1 MQIHLFTLFLSG
13 KSGKFG
19 NPENPNSMAKDK
31 STEFVKYKFKSL
43 KTYASTEWLAESKK
57 KYRQVFDRMEVCYI
71 YAEFSFYNKLFDED
85 SWTAAINLKAFRQA
99 DDKQKSPKELCNIEV
114 KKEIGADLNTVYIR
128 EGWGMKDHG
137 EFWKEGTYYWEAYID
152 EQMVGKQNFYVND
165 AGKVTANEN
174 PYLSIGSIQLYEGA
188 NKDAN
193 MSDPTYMTEFHGK
206 ETRFVWIEFQAI
218 NKLSLPWMGEFIFNF
233 HNDAGQLK
241 GQTIELKKIAV
252 NQNKIKL
259 TSGWGS
265 DHKGTWFADN
275 YTVEIVFMDTLI
287 GIVPFKV
294 GEEFVEGESQ
304 LLQPDATGLT
314 ADRIAVEK
322 PEEETLEE
330 VLAGLD
336 ALIGLETIKERIR
349 EYAQYLKFLNLRKE
363 KGFEDTQK
371 VNLHVVFTGNPGTG
385 KTTVARMLGK
395 IYKKLGLLSRGHVHE
410 VDRADIVGEY
420 IGQTAPKVRD
430 AIEKARGGILF
441 IDEAYA
447 LARGGED
454 TKDYG
459 REVIE
464 LIVKEMSSGKDD
476 LAILV
481 AGYPREMDVFLKS
494 NPGLKSR
501 FTMHFEFPDYTPQ
514 ELEEIAIFGAEKRGV
529 KLSPE
534 SQAYLSKKLLDAYRE
549 RDRSFGNARYVLS
562 LIDEAKMNLGL
573 RVMRDADSQELTT
586 DDLSVITGED
596 VREIFEP
603 HARRVANIPVD
614 EALLQESLEE
624 LNALVGLM
632 SVKNEVH
639 ELVKLVRFYK
649 EIGKDVLNRFS
660 LHTVFT
666 GNPGTGKTTVARIIG
681 KIYKALGILERG
693 SVVEGDRQL
702 MVAGFV
708 GQTAIK
714 TADVIEKARGG
725 VLFIDEAY
733 SLAQGGLG
741 DFGKE
746 AIDTLLKRMEDL
758 RGELVVIVAGY
769 PDNMRHFL
777 ESNPGLKS
785 RFDRKLEFPD
795 YTAEELLQIAQEM
808 LHSDQIEMEPDAMT
822 HLATYFEHLIRY
834 KNKFFGN
841 ARAVRKVIEKSIK
854 NQHLRLASM
863 EAADRKPEMLQVLTQ
878 DDVAEFNAGNDS
890 LLEGG
895 KQGRVGF

>member
-1 MQIHLFTLFLSG
+1 
-13 KSGKFG
+13 
-19 NPENPNSMAKDK
+19 MAKQK
-31 STEFVKYKFKSL
+31 PTGFVNYKFKSL

-71 YAEFSFYNKLFDED
+71 YAEFSFYNKLFDEE
-85 SWTAAINLKAFRQA
+85 SWNAVINLKAFAQQE
-99 DDKQKSPKELCNIEV
+99 DKRKSPKEICNIEV
-114 KKEIGADLNTVYIR
+114 KKEISTDLNTVYIR
-128 EGWGMKDHG
+128 EGWGTKDPG
-137 EFWKEGTYYWEAYID
+137 EFWKQGTYHWEAYID
-152 EQMVGKQNFYVND
+152 DQMVGKQHFYVND
-165 AGKVTANEN
+165 AGTVTPHEN
-174 PYLSIGSIQLYEGA
+174 PYLSIESVQLYEGA
-188 NKDAN
+188 NQDSKMAA
-193 MSDPTYMTEFHGK
+193 PTYLTEFNGK
-206 ETRFVWIEFQAI
+206 ETRYVWIEFKAL
-218 NKLSLPWMGEFIFNF
+218 NKLNLPWMGEFIFNF

-241 GQTIELKKIAV
+241 GQTIELQNITAK
-252 NQNKIKL
+252 QNKIQL

-265 DHKGTWFADN
+265 DHQGTWFPDN

-294 GEEFVEGESQ
+294 GDTNVPGESH
-304 LLQPDATGLT
+304 LLQPDPAGLA

-322 PEEETLEE
+322 PEEETLEQ
-330 VLAGLD
+330 VLSGLD

-447 LARGGED
+447 LSRGGD
-454 TKDYG
+454 DSKDYG

-464 LIVKEMSSGKDD
+464 LLVKEMSSGKDD

-481 AGYPREMDVFLKS
+481 AGYPREMDGFLKS

-514 ELEEIAIFGAEKRGV
+514 ELEEIATYSAETRGV

-534 SQAYLSKKLLDAYRE
+534 AQAYLSKKLLDAYRD

-562 LIDEAKMNLGL
+562 LIDESKMNLGL
-573 RVMRDADSQELTT
+573 RVMRDADSHELTKEE
-586 DDLSVITGED
+586 LSIITAED
-596 VREIFEP
+596 VRQVFEP
-603 HARRVANIPVD
+603 HARRVAIIPVD
-614 EALLQESLEE
+614 EALLQESLDE
-624 LNALVGLM
+624 LNALIGLA

-649 EIGKDVLNRFS
+649 EIGKGVLNRFS

-681 KIYKALGILERG
+681 RIYKALGILERG

-702 MVAGFV
+702 MVAGFI

-733 SLAQGGLG
+733 TLAQGGVG

-746 AIDTLLKRMEDL
+746 AIETLLKRMEDL

-795 YTAEELLQIAQEM
+795 YTATELIEIARAMLVLEEIA
-808 LHSDQIEMEPDAMT
+808 MEPAAAA
-822 HLATYFEHLIRY
+822 HLASYFEDLLRF

-854 NQHLRLASM
+854 NQHLRLASLP
-863 EAADRKPEMLQVLTQ
+863 AAERSPEMLKVLTFE
-878 DDVAEFNAGNDS
+878 DVAEFTAGNDS

-895 KQGRVGF
+895 RQGRVGF